1 MTTYF
6 VDCLETSFKY
16 LYDRMT
22 GCQEKTLGKLYT
34 FTRVN
39 MLKIVKK
46 NARKKLEKYL
56 AVSVAVKD
64 TLQCCR

>member
-34 FTRVN
+34 FIYSSKYAQNR
-39 MLKIVKK
+39 KK
-46 NARKKLEKYL
+46 NARQKLEN
-56 AVSVAVKD
+56 
-64 TLQCCR
+64 T

>member
-6 VDCLETSFKY
+6 VDCLKTSFKY

-34 FTRVN
+34 FIYSSKYAQNR
-39 MLKIVKK
+39 KK
-46 NARKKLEKYL
+46 NARKKL
-56 AVSVAVKD
+56 AVSVAIKD
-64 TLQCCR
+64 TLKCCR